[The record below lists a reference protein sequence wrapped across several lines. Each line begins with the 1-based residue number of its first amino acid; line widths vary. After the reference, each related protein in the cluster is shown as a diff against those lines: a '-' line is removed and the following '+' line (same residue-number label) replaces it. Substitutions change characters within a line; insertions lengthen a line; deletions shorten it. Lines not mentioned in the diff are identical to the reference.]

1 MPISNTPPK
10 ASNKADFVRGS
21 ENKKS
26 PAALTTDL
34 PWEEPNVREDVRKIT
49 SLRLTEPYALKLKWL
64 ADQLPISQHAI
75 CEQAVIAAIDQRI
88 QEMLGE

>member
-26 PAALTTDL
+26 PSALTDL
-34 PWEEPNVREDVRKIT
+34 PWEDPNVREDVRKIT

-88 QEMLGE
+88 QEVLGE